1 MIRYG
6 YKEDL
11 SQTEHKVKAQFL
23 MGENDHILTQR
34 EVLMFP
40 SDFSKKDYN
49 KYKITHF
56 LGRRACLA
64 YPRAMVLRF

>member
-40 SDFSKKDYN
+40 SDFSKKTTISI
-49 KYKITHF
+49 KSPTSWA
-56 LGRRACLA
+56 GEPA
-64 YPRAMVLRF
+64 